1 MVDYEYTELD
11 RLENPHN
18 YMYSEFLGE
27 DFIQVYYENRKK
39 NITKFNFRNADEP
52 NIFYKKI
59 ILNSKEFLN
68 NNLSKSK
75 TKNFKINQKISAFSD
90 KKEIITEDLILS
102 LINEHFIVVNNFDGE
117 NLKSWIDFLVQ
128 RFEVTKKL
136 YQKYHLTNL
145 RTGKDSNNI
154 SKLYCLFSLLLTLN
168 FSKTKNLKYLSTI
181 LKLNDL
187 ICSLKENKL
196 KEIPNEFL
204 ALLVN
209 SEMIFVNMVSKKRYE
224 AYFAS

>member
-27 DFIQVYYENRKK
+27 DFIQAYYENRKK
-39 NITKFNFRNADEP
+39 NITKFNFGNADEP

-145 RTGKDSNNI
+145 RTGKDNNNI

-187 ICSLKENKL
+187 ICSLEENKL
-196 KEIPNEFL
+196 KEIPNELL

-209 SEMIFVNMVSKKRYE
+209 SEMIFVNMVSKNRYE

>member
-27 DFIQVYYENRKK
+27 DFIQAYYENRKK
-39 NITKFNFRNADEP
+39 NITKFNFGNADEP

-145 RTGKDSNNI
+145 RTGKDNNNI
-154 SKLYCLFSLLLTLN
+154 SKL
-168 FSKTKNLKYLSTI
+168 
-181 LKLNDL
+181 
-187 ICSLKENKL
+187 
-196 KEIPNEFL
+196 
-204 ALLVN
+204 
-209 SEMIFVNMVSKKRYE
+209 
-224 AYFAS
+224 